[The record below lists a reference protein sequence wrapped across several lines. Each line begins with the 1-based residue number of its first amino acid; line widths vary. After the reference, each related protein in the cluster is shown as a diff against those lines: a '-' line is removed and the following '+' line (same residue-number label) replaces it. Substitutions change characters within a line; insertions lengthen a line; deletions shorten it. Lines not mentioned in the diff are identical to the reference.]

1 MKLIQKLSSEVFFE
15 NIKTESNSRF
25 LMYLSEF
32 INGNKNEDCIF
43 DLISSKK
50 TSKIQLSLKTK
61 SFEKAALGHLTT
73 SYI

>member
-1 MKLIQKLSSEVFFE
+1 
-15 NIKTESNSRF
+15 
-25 LMYLSEF
+25 MYLSEF